1 MMDRMATS
9 TLLTWEEFERLPD
22 RHGKRELLKGE
33 LIELPPPTFR
43 HDEIAHGTRDRLK
56 VALRKAH
63 ARRQA
68 LGLGSAYVG
77 VGYLLGGENW
87 LQPDVS
93 VTHAGQTIKDYAE
106 GSPAIAIEV
115 VSPSN
120 TPQKLA
126 KETAAYFEF
135 GALEVWHFYP
145 LERHVVVHVA
155 GAENPVTIRDFL
167 TTPLIPGFA
176 LNVQDILRD

>member
-1 MMDRMATS
+1 MIDPMATT
-9 TLLTWEEFERLPD
+9 TLLTWEEFEQLPD
-22 RHGKRELLKGE
+22 RDGKRELLKGE

-56 VALRKAH
+56 VALRRAH

-68 LGLGSAYVG
+68 RGLGSAYVG
-77 VGYLLGGENW
+77 VGYLLGGISW

-93 VTHAGQTIKDYAE
+93 VTHAEQTKRKYME

-120 TPQKLA
+120 TPQTLA
-126 KETAAYFEF
+126 EKTATYFKF

-145 LERHVVVHVA
+145 DERHVVVHVA
-155 GAENPVTIRDFL
+155 GAEPVTIRDFV
-167 TTPLIPGFA
+167 TTTLLPGFT
-176 LNVQDILRD
+176 LNVQEILSV